1 MPQRDLVSWSTIT
14 AAYAHLGRLVDA
26 KKIFD
31 LTPQQCVL
39 SWNTIVAAFSSNGHL
54 DYARFMF
61 DRMPHRNVIS
71 WNAILGAYASAGF
84 VEMTDNIFQSMD
96 ERDSV
101 SWNSLISGYSH
112 RGHGCMARETFR
124 AMVLNGF
131 SPDSVTLLAILSAC
145 SVDGRLQDSW
155 NCYTYATQ
163 DFGIV
168 RTGKHV
174 LRGGSGKCGLLSMVE
189 ETTGFLVCSSSTVNP
204 IPWTIM
210 LGASKM
216 HDDVRRGRMAVEK
229 LMELEPENFSSYVAF
244 EPKGQVPN
252 ETSQMGIDPP
262 PTAPAPTLPAPPP
275 APSLS

>member
-1 MPQRDLVSWSTIT
+1 
-14 AAYAHLGRLVDA
+14 
-26 KKIFD
+26 
-31 LTPQQCVL
+31 
-39 SWNTIVAAFSSNGHL
+39 
-54 DYARFMF
+54 
-61 DRMPHRNVIS
+61 MPHRNVIS

-112 RGHGCMARETFR
+112 WGHGCMARETFR

-168 RTGKHV
+168 QTGEHLFCV
-174 LRGGSGKCGLLSMVE
+174 VDLMGKCGLLSMVE
-189 ETTGFLVCSSSTVNP
+189 ETTDFLVSSSSTVNP
-204 IPWTIM
+204 IPWTVM

-216 HDDVRRGRMAVEK
+216 HDDARRGRMAVEK
-229 LMELEPENFSSYVAF
+229 LMELEPENFSSYVLLF
-244 EPKGQVPN
+244 
-252 ETSQMGIDPP
+252 
-262 PTAPAPTLPAPPP
+262 
-275 APSLS
+275 